1 MDMGK
6 LLQRLEDVNN
16 YRKKEVDELLKSPE
30 TWRIARLVVDRL
42 RDALHA
48 EMAYYSHLVDAE
60 GQETDAVNFAFGL
73 EDAMAEEYYAI
84 TGKHYTGPNS
94 RAVDHC
100 NRLKQER
107 RDK

>member
-1 MDMGK
+1 MNK
-6 LLQRLEDVNN
+6 LLQKLEDVTT
-16 YRKKEVDELLKSPE
+16 YRKKEVDELLQSPE

-42 RDALHA
+42 KNTLHT
-48 EMAYYSHLVDAE
+48 EMAYYSHLVNAE
-60 GQETDAVNFAFGL
+60 GRETDAVDFAFGL

-84 TGKHYTGPNS
+84 TGRHYTGPNS